1 MQFIRSGTGRPQRT
15 VAGLAAAVLT
25 FALVGCDGSDS
36 GGGSK
41 PSPASTS
48 VDAKAL
54 AARMTDALAAAG
66 GGTMQISSAN
76 GSATGALSFGP
87 VNSSKMISEIW
98 TSGTYTSPD
107 KLRTSYI
114 LHTGPKPDDEE
125 IYINDGTPLKGRPWA
140 EVPHFAAQMKD
151 ATTVLKAHPNYG
163 IIPDLVPGLQ
173 PHVLPSLLA
182 AQTGLVRASDP
193 ETVNGVEATHY
204 LGSFDGSVPTA
215 GSAATFDLYI
225 DKDGRP
231 ARFLAYVN
239 EDPVTTTYGGWGKQ
253 PAVKAPSAADTTVVP
268 ATAS

>member
-1 MQFIRSGTGRPQRT
+1 MQFIRSGTGRSQRAAACLT
-15 VAGLAAAVLT
+15 AAVLT

-36 GGGSK
+36 SGGTA
-41 PSPASTS
+41 PSAASTA

-54 AARMTDALAAAG
+54 AQRMTEALAAAG
-66 GGTMQISSAN
+66 GGAMQISSAN

-87 VNSSKMISEIW
+87 VNAAKMISEIW
-98 TSGTYTSPD
+98 TSGVYTSPD

-125 IYINDGTPLKGRPWA
+125 IFINDGTPLKGRPWA
-140 EVPHFAAQMKD
+140 EVPHFAAQMQD
-151 ATTVLKAHPNYG
+151 ATTVLKTHPNYG

-182 AQTGLVRASDP
+182 AQTGLVRGAT

-204 LGSFDGSVPTA
+204 LGSFDGSAPTA
-215 GSAATFDLYI
+215 GAATTFDLSI

-231 ARFLAYVN
+231 MRFLAYVN
-239 EDPVTTTYGGWGKQ
+239 EDPVTTTYGSWGRQ
-253 PAVKAPSAADTTVVP
+253 PAVKAPAAADTTVVP
-268 ATAS
+268 ATSS